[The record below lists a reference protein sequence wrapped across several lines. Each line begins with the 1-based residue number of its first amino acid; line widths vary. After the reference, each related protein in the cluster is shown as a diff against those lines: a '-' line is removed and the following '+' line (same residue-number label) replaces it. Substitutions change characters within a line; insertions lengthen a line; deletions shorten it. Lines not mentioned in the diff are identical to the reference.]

1 MARQP
6 SIFAYYKNGM
16 KLKQGTI
23 PDIAKYLGR
32 SISATYNL
40 AKTDHLKKCSKHYLI
55 CVAEQVNIYE
65 YKRDGHVI
73 ATGTMQEIAEQTGI
87 SKKTIRW
94 YNSASSVKRNMN
106 YLKLIRTEERYY
118 DSENTVQNM
127 SV

>member
-1 MARQP
+1 MANQP

-16 KLKQGTI
+16 KIKEGTI
-23 PDIAKYLGR
+23 PELAKYLRR

-40 AKTDHLKKCSKHYLI
+40 AKTDHLKKRSKHYLI

-94 YNSASSVKRNMN
+94 YNSASSAKRNMN
-106 YLKLIRTEERYY
+106 YLKLIRTEERYH
-118 DSENTVQNM
+118 DSRNEIQNL